1 VIFSHP
7 HYIWSD
13 LNWMH
18 KNRIWTYSL
27 NVAEWMEMWLQI
39 YIQPGKYKS
48 QQKKTQTRA
57 KYSKIKT
64 MKEIERI
71 EELTKWVNL
80 AFLSYCW
87 EA

>member
-1 VIFSHP
+1 
-7 HYIWSD
+7 
-13 LNWMH
+13 M
-18 KNRIWTYSL
+18 
-27 NVAEWMEMWLQI
+27 
-39 YIQPGKYKS
+39 YIQLGKYKS

-80 AFLSYCW
+80 AFLSYC
-87 EA
+87 